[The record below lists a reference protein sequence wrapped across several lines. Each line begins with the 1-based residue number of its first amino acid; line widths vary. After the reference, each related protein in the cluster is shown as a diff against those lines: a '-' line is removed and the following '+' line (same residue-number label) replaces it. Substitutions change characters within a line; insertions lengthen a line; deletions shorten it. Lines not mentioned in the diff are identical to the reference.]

1 MKSFKVYTVIWALC
15 FVVFSLAA
23 FLIPLPTRFCGVFWV
38 GYIFITVTFLLQ
50 LACSYFALKSN
61 ELQKTV
67 YSLPAFKAS
76 LTGLVA
82 MLFAGGL
89 AMIIPSF
96 PMWFCILLC
105 SAVLAATLIG
115 VILTFVFSKTVGDI
129 DKEVRMSAFVMRSL
143 AADAEHI
150 MTSADQPEIKA
161 TAKRVYEAIRFSDVM
176 SNSALE
182 QLDTSI
188 QRQFSAFEDAVM
200 SKDVQLSVALGNELL
215 ILIDKRNKRCRLLK

>member
-1 MKSFKVYTVIWALC
+1 MKSFKVYAVILALC
-15 FVVFSLAA
+15 FAVFSLAA

-67 YSLPAFKAS
+67 YSLPAFKTS
-76 LTGLVA
+76 LTGLVV
-82 MLFAGGL
+82 MFVAGGF

-96 PMWFCILLC
+96 PIWLCILLC

-150 MTSADQPEIKA
+150 MMSADVPEIKA
-161 TAKRVYEAIRFSDVM
+161 TAKKVYEAIRFSDVM
-176 SNSALE
+176 SNAALE
-182 QLDTSI
+182 PIDTSI
-188 QRQFSAFEDAVM
+188 QRQFSAFEDAVI
-200 SKDVQLSVALGNELL
+200 SKDAELSAALGEELL
-215 ILIDKRNKRCRLLK
+215 NLIDKRNKRCRLLK

>member
-1 MKSFKVYTVIWALC
+1 MKSFKVYTVILALC
-15 FVVFSLAA
+15 FAVFSLAA

-67 YSLPAFKAS
+67 YSLPAFKTS
-76 LTGLVA
+76 LTGLVV
-82 MLFAGGL
+82 MFVAGGF

-96 PMWFCILLC
+96 PIWLCILIC

-115 VILTFVFSKTVGDI
+115 VILTFVFSKIVGDI
-129 DKEVRMSAFVMRSL
+129 DKEVRMSAFVMWSL

-150 MTSADQPEIKA
+150 MMSAEEPEIKA
-161 TAKRVYEAIRFSDVM
+161 TAKKVFEAIRFSDVM

-182 QLDTSI
+182 QLDTGI
-188 QRQFSAFEDAVM
+188 QRQFSAFVDAVS
-200 SKDVQLSVALGNELL
+200 SKDIELSSALGEELL
-215 ILIDKRNKRCRLLK
+215 VLIDKRNKRCRLLK

>member
-23 FLIPLPTRFCGVFWV
+23 FLIPMPTRFCGVFWV

-50 LACSYFALKSN
+50 LACSYFALESN

-82 MLFAGGL
+82 MLVAGGF

-96 PMWFCILLC
+96 PMWLCILLC
-105 SAVLAATLIG
+105 SAVLAATLTV

-129 DKEVRMSAFVMRSL
+129 DKEVRMSAFVMRL
-143 AADAEHI
+143 LTADAEHI
-150 MTSADQPEIKA
+150 MNLADEPEIKA
-161 TAKRVYEAIRFSDVM
+161 IAKKVYEAIRFSDVM
-176 SNSALE
+176 SNSAIE

-188 QRQFSAFEDAVM
+188 QRQFSAFEDAVS
-200 SKDVQLSVALGNELL
+200 SKDIELSSALGEELL
-215 ILIDKRNKRCRLLK
+215 VLIDERNKRCRLLK

>member
-1 MKSFKVYTVIWALC
+1 MKSFKVYTVILALC
-15 FVVFSLAA
+15 FAVFSLAA

-67 YSLPAFKAS
+67 YSLPAFKTS
-76 LTGLVA
+76 LTGLVV
-82 MLFAGGL
+82 MFVAGGF

-96 PMWFCILLC
+96 PIWLCILLC

-115 VILTFVFSKTVGDI
+115 VILTFVFSKIVGDI

-150 MTSADQPEIKA
+150 MMSAEEPEIKA
-161 TAKRVYEAIRFSDVM
+161 TAKKVFEAIRFSDVM

-188 QRQFSAFEDAVM
+188 QRQFSAFEDAVS
-200 SKDVQLSVALGNELL
+200 SKDIELSSALGEELL
-215 ILIDKRNKRCRLLK
+215 VLIDERNKRCRLLK

>member
-1 MKSFKVYTVIWALC
+1 MKSFKVYTVILALC
-15 FVVFSLAA
+15 FAVFSLAA

-67 YSLPAFKAS
+67 YSLPAFKTS
-76 LTGLVA
+76 LTGLVV
-82 MLFAGGL
+82 MFVAGGF

-96 PMWFCILLC
+96 PIWLCILLC

-150 MTSADQPEIKA
+150 MMSAEEPEIKA
-161 TAKRVYEAIRFSDVM
+161 TAKKVFEAISFSDVM

-182 QLDTSI
+182 QLDTGI
-188 QRQFSAFEDAVM
+188 QRQFSAFEDAVS
-200 SKDVQLSVALGNELL
+200 SKDIELSSALGEELL
-215 ILIDKRNKRCRLLK
+215 VLIDERNKRCRLLK